1 MTSPRCRAGPALLL
15 GVAVGLLAAGWDAV
29 AQQVFFE
36 EGNRL
41 YQEGDYDAAL
51 ERYLQIVDAGLE
63 SGPLYYNIGNAYF
76 KQGELGQAI
85 LYYERALELTPRDDD
100 TQANLELARS
110 LTADEITPL
119 PGFWLIR
126 AADWWVHAVPR
137 TALGVIVTLAYLG
150 GAAAL
155 VVYLLVRRAG
165 VRVWAARATVAAVLV
180 LAIFG
185 LNLAVIEFGWGQ
197 PTEAIVLVEEVPVQS
212 APTDD
217 RALEVFAIHEGTKVR
232 IDQQS
237 GDWVEIVLAD
247 GKVGWVRMEVLEII

>member
-1 MTSPRCRAGPALLL
+1 MRSPRRGCALLL
-15 GVAVGLLAAGWDAV
+15 VAVGLLAGGGGAS
-29 AQQVFFE
+29 AQQAFFE
-36 EGNRL
+36 EGNRR
-41 YQEGDYDAAL
+41 YQEGDYDGAL

-76 KQGELGQAI
+76 KQGELGRAI
-85 LYYERALELTPRDDD
+85 LYYERALELAPRDDD
-100 TQANLELARS
+100 ARANLELARS

-137 TALGVIVTLAYLG
+137 TALAVIVTLAYLG

-155 VVYLLVRRAG
+155 VAYVLAQRAR
-165 VRVWAARATVAAVLV
+165 VRVWAVRATVVAGLL
-180 LAIFG
+180 LATFG
-185 LNLAVIEFGWGQ
+185 INLAVIEFGWGQ
-197 PTEAIVLVEEVPVQS
+197 PTEAIILADEVPVQS

-217 RALEVFAIHEGTKVR
+217 QALEVFAIHEGTKVR

-237 GDWVEIVLAD
+237 GDWAEIVLAD
-247 GKVGWVRMEVLEII
+247 GKVGWVQTEVLEII